1 MSLLEK
7 FDAVV
12 VQADNRISETDKY
25 FCETHQEAYE
35 AALSRSMRVIASG
48 FL

>member
-12 VQADNRISETDKY
+12 VQADNRISETISVYANTPGSLFYTQK
-25 FCETHQEAYE
+25 E
-35 AALSRSMRVIASG
+35 
-48 FL
+48 